1 MGYEG
6 HSGEGGGECALVLW
20 EGHRSWWF
28 GGVESG
34 ARDDPELPLLNVL
47 KRLLA
52 QPESLCGD
60 ADAHFCC
67 CLRGFSSVYYKGLYG
82 AADLI
87 VSWVRFWIAWK
98 RGVGITGR
106 W

>member
-1 MGYEG
+1 M
-6 HSGEGGGECALVLW
+6 VLW

-60 ADAHFCC
+60 ADAHLCFEQHAVW
-67 CLRGFSSVYYKGLYG
+67 LSSAGL
-82 AADLI
+82 AQIDLLHL
-87 VSWVRFWIAWK
+87 
-98 RGVGITGR
+98 
-106 W
+106 